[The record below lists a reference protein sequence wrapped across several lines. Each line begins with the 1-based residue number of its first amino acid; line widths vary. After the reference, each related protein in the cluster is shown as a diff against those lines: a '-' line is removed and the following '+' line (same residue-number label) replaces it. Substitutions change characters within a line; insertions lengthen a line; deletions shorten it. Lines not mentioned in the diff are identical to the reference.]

1 MKQIPDAL
9 YQQIFQTVDW
19 LHERAG
25 IRVADCLN
33 TLGLKRSR
41 YYLARRNQSPGL
53 FALKKSQSNIY
64 ALTEFERDQIIKYAL
79 AHSAYRYRELAYRM
93 IDENIVYVSESSV
106 YRVLKAAGL
115 MSARPKRL
123 RHYQRPKGE
132 WAQSPDERWQID
144 IMYLRIILTDYYL
157 LIFLDEYS
165 RYIVYWKLLHF
176 MDSQTVGECARQ
188 ALSQPDLARIPVI
201 QTDNGS
207 AFISGDF
214 RRLLSGKITAHI
226 RINVGSPAE
235 NALIERSHRTIR
247 EGIEEHEPDNYEQ
260 ALKIIEEVIDY
271 YNHKRYHSS
280 LNFLPPAVYYRGK
293 PESIFEERRRKL
305 AKAKELRRLANLG
318 EIQIPLLGKKT
329 LLFQ

>member
-1 MKQIPDAL
+1 MKRISEAL
-9 YQQIFQTVDW
+9 YQRIFQTVDW

-25 IRVADCLN
+25 IRITDCLN
-33 TLGLKRSR
+33 TLGINRSR
-41 YYLARRNQSPGL
+41 YYLARQKQSTGL
-53 FALKKSQSNIY
+53 FDLKKLQTNIY
-64 ALTEFERDQIIKYAL
+64 AITESERNQIIKYAL
-79 AHSAYRYRELAYRM
+79 AHSDYRYRELTYRM

-106 YRVLKAAGL
+106 YRVLKALGL
-115 MSARPKRL
+115 MSARPKRR

-132 WAQSPDERWQID
+132 WAQLPDERWQID
-144 IMYLRIILTDYYL
+144 IMYVRIILTDYYL

-165 RYIVYWKLLHF
+165 RYIIYWKLLHF
-176 MDSQTVGECARQ
+176 MDGQTVGECARQ
-188 ALSQPDLARIPVI
+188 ALTRPGLARIPVI

-214 RRLLSGKITAHI
+214 RRLLSGKIADHI

-235 NALIERSHRTIR
+235 NALVERSNRTIR
-247 EGIEEHEPDNYEQ
+247 EGIEEQEPGNYEQ
-260 ALKIIEEVIDY
+260 SLKIIGEVIDY

-280 LNFLPPAVYYRGK
+280 LNFMPPAVYYRGK
-293 PESIFEERRRKL
+293 PESILEERRRKL

-318 EIQIPLLGKKT
+318 EIQIPLLGEKT